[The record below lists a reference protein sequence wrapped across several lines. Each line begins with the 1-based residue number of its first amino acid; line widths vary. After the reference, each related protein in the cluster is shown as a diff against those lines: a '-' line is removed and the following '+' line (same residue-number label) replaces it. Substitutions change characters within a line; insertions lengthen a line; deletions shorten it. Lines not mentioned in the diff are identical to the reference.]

1 MKKQFL
7 LCLVISSFFWS
18 LSFAQ
23 KANLAQK
30 VKVAS
35 ADKHYNNYAF
45 VDAIQTYERLAT
57 KGYES
62 ADMFM
67 KLGNAYFFNSDFE
80 KAAQSYEKLYKLQP
94 ELAPEYYYRY
104 AQSLKSIRKEKEAAS
119 VIAKFESNSGGDS
132 RSKRLKKN
140 TNYLEDIKANV
151 GVYTIENA
159 GINSKYSDY
168 GSAIVDD
175 KLIFTSARDMGG
187 IGQRKDAWTG
197 QHFTNLYAAGVNGEL
212 IVSNPKR
219 YDANINSKF
228 HESTPVFTKDGN
240 TMYFTRNNYLDGKK
254 GKDVNKITL
263 LKIYRATL
271 VKNRWT
277 NVTELPF
284 NNDNFSSAH
293 PALSPDEQTLYFSSD
308 RPGTFGQSDLYKV
321 AINSNGTYGKP
332 VNLGADINTEGRETF
347 PFVTKDNQLYFASD
361 GHPGLGGL
369 DVFTTKINDDGT
381 FDEVEN
387 EGAEVNSPKDD
398 FGYYR
403 DSETNKGF
411 FSSNRDGGLGSDDIY
426 RYTRKDKC
434 KKILKGTVTNSK
446 TGALLANSTITLLDN
461 QYKTVGETTTDASG
475 NYSFEVMCAKSYS
488 VRAIYAEYLS
498 TEVKISIPTTKGET
512 KLDIPLESSICKV
525 TVGDD
530 LGKCFGIKMIYF
542 DLDKSTIRKE
552 AALDL
557 AKILDVLEQNPT
569 MKIDIRSHTDCR
581 QTAEY
586 NLALSERRAKATMV
600 WLISKGIDKSRLT
613 GKGYGESQLINDCGC
628 EPTNQSNCTEEQ
640 HQMNRRSEFIITAL

>member
-7 LCLVISSFFWS
+7 LCLAITSFFWS
-18 LSFAQ
+18 SGFAQ
-23 KANLAQK
+23 KTKLAY
-30 VKVAS
+30 
-35 ADKHYNNYAF
+35 ADKKYDSYAY
-45 VDAIQTYERLAT
+45 VDAIKTYERLAA
-57 KGYES
+57 KGYQS

-67 KLGNAYFFNSDFE
+67 KLGNAYYFNSDFE
-80 KAAQSYEKLYKLQP
+80 KAAQSYQKLYQLQP
-94 ELAPEYYYRY
+94 EQTPEYYYRY
-104 AQSLKSIRKEKEAAS
+104 AQSLKSIGNEKEATS
-119 VIAKFESNSGGDS
+119 VLAQFESKSGGDS

-140 TNYLEDIKANV
+140 SEYLEDIRANI
-151 GVYTIENA
+151 GIYTIENA

-168 GSAIVDD
+168 GSAILEDQF
-175 KLIFTSARDMGG
+175 IFASARDTGG
-187 IGQRKDAWTG
+187 IGHRKHTWTG
-197 QHFTNLYAAGVNGEL
+197 EHFTNLYAAEVNGEL
-212 IVSNPKR
+212 IPSNPKR

-228 HESTPVFTKDGN
+228 HEATPVFTKDGK

-254 GKDVNKITL
+254 GKDANKVTL
-263 LKIYRATL
+263 LKIYKATL
-271 VKNRWT
+271 VNDRWT
-277 NVTELPF
+277 NITELPF
-284 NNDNFSSAH
+284 NSDNFSSAH
-293 PALSPDEQTLYFSSD
+293 PALSPDEQTLYFASD
-308 RPGTFGQSDLYKV
+308 RPGTIGQSDLYKV

-332 VNLGADINTEGRETF
+332 VNLGAEINTEGRETF
-347 PFVTKDNQLYFASD
+347 PFVTKNNQLYFASD

-369 DVFTTKINDDGT
+369 DVFTTKINSDGT

-426 RYTRKDKC
+426 RFISKDKC
-434 KKILKGTVTNSK
+434 KQIVNG
-446 TGALLANSTITLLDN
+446 TITDKTSGAVLAGVQMVLLN
-461 QYKTVGETTTDASG
+461 KKYKVVGETTTDASG
-475 NYSFEVMCAKSYS
+475 NYSFKVDCRKTYS
-488 VRAIYAEYLS
+488 VRATKEDYS
-498 TEVKISIPTTKGET
+498 SKEVTIKIPEITGQTTVDLQLET
-512 KLDIPLESSICKV
+512 SICKV

-542 DLDKSTIRKE
+542 DLDKSNIRKE

-557 AKILDVLEQNPT
+557 AKILDVLQQNPT

-581 QTAEY
+581 QTAKY
-586 NLALSERRAKATMV
+586 NLALSERRAQSTIA
-600 WLISKGIDKSRLT
+600 WLVSKGIDTSRLT